1 MATVPLA
8 AASRPFGSNLRAVA
22 VRNLERFPDG
32 AKGATRHEVTRCW
45 QRSIGAVLSGPGA
58 VEPDGARNLSDFPV
72 RGVFRKTLQQIAERV
87 LAGTG
92 GDVSLVCLRLGDGT
106 YRIEAYAGDFPAE
119 VIPALDFRAGDAG
132 TGGVVAETGRPR
144 LIRDYPVELADS
156 PFIETGK
163 RVGVRSIVNAA
174 CGPAGDVVAVLYV
187 MSRTPN
193 VFTERDMEVLAA
205 QARIADIAIRNAMR
219 QSA

>member
-1 MATVPLA
+1 MSESPA
-8 AASRPFGSNLRAVA
+8 
-22 VRNLERFPDG
+22 
-32 AKGATRHEVTRCW
+32 
-45 QRSIGAVLSGPGA
+45 
-58 VEPDGARNLSDFPV
+58 
-72 RGVFRKTLQQIAERV
+72 RGVLEETLQHIADRV

-92 GDVSLVCLRLGDGT
+92 GDIALACLRLEDGT
-106 YRIEAYAGDFPAE
+106 YRIVAYAGDFPAE

-132 TGGVVAETGRPR
+132 TGGVVAETGNPR
-144 LIRDYPVELADS
+144 LIRDYPVELPDS

-219 QSA
+219 